1 MLHAWSSLRILVA
14 QARGLACIA
23 VVRMVRSRFWTEL
36 QNFSIMFFKKDI
48 VSFSSPIST
57 RTMASVT
64 IENVTV
70 PRDVDNVP
78 RPVVA
83 LGATSVTKDWENA
96 RHQHHKAQLIYSVR
110 GILNCEIEDGV
121 WIVPPQCA
129 VWIPGDL
136 PHSARGAGETECYC
150 LFVDPGATPDLPK
163 SCCTISVSPLL
174 RELLLKAASFPA
186 LYALGGRE
194 DRLIA
199 ALLDELIEAP
209 VEDLHLPMP
218 RDPRLRR
225 LVQMMLADPANK
237 TSKADWAPR
246 IGMSERSMSRI
257 LLHEIGMSFGRWRRQ
272 LHVIL
277 ALQRLTKGES
287 VQTVALELGYEN
299 ASGFVTMFRKA
310 VGKPPARYL
319 SDRMSGA
326 ELDCVPG
333 IRLPDEISP

>member
-1 MLHAWSSLRILVA
+1 MSS
-14 QARGLACIA
+14 IA
-23 VVRMVRSRFWTEL
+23 ITNL
-36 QNFSIMFFKKDI
+36 
-48 VSFSSPIST
+48 P
-57 RTMASVT
+57 VT
-64 IENVTV
+64 W
-70 PRDVDNVP
+70 DVDSVS

-83 LGATSVTKDWENA
+83 LSATSVSKGWENA
-96 RHQHHKAQLIYSVR
+96 KHQHRKAQLIYSVR
-110 GILNCEIEDGV
+110 GILNCEIEHGV

-136 PHSARGAGETECYC
+136 PHAARGEGETECYC
-150 LFVDPGATPDLPK
+150 LFVEPDAAPNLPK

-174 RELLLKAASFPA
+174 RELLLKAAGFPE

-199 ALLDELIEAP
+199 ALLDELVAAP

-225 LVQMMLADPANK
+225 LVEMMLADPTDR
-237 TSKADWAPR
+237 TSKADWAVR
-246 IGMSERSMSRI
+246 IGMSERSMSRL
-257 LLHEIGMSFGRWRRQ
+257 LLHEVGMSFGRWRRQ

-319 SDRMSGA
+319 SDRISGA
-326 ELDCVPG
+326 KHTGVPS
-333 IRLPDEISP
+333 IMLPNEIAC

>member
-1 MLHAWSSLRILVA
+1 MSSVA
-14 QARGLACIA
+14 I
-23 VVRMVRSRFWTEL
+23 TEL
-36 QNFSIMFFKKDI
+36 
-48 VSFSSPIST
+48 T
-57 RTMASVT
+57 A
-64 IENVTV
+64 
-70 PRDVDNVP
+70 PRDIDSVS

-83 LGATSVTKDWENA
+83 LSATTVTKGWENA
-96 RHQHHKAQLIYSVR
+96 RHQHRKAQLIYSVR

-129 VWIPGDL
+129 IWIPGDL
-136 PHSARGAGETECYC
+136 PHSARGAGETECHC
-150 LFVDPGATPDLPK
+150 LFIEPDAAPGLPQT
-163 SCCTISVSPLL
+163 CCTISVSPLL
-174 RELLLKAASFPA
+174 RELLLRVAAIPE
-186 LYALGGRE
+186 LYPRGGRE

-199 ALLDELIEAP
+199 TLLDELMAAP

-225 LVQMMLADPANK
+225 LAEMMLADPTDK
-237 TSKADWAPR
+237 TSKADWATR
-246 IGMSERSMSRI
+246 IGMSERSISRL

-319 SDRMSGA
+319 SDRRGGA
-326 ELDCVPG
+326 ALAPLPG
-333 IRLPDEISP
+333 ITLPDAFAP

>member
-1 MLHAWSSLRILVA
+1 MSSV
-14 QARGLACIA
+14 
-23 VVRMVRSRFWTEL
+23 
-36 QNFSIMFFKKDI
+36 DI
-48 VSFSSPIST
+48 HD
-57 RTMASVT
+57 VT
-64 IENVTV
+64 AA
-70 PRDVDNVP
+70 RDVDNVP

-83 LGATSVTKDWENA
+83 LSATSVAKGWENA

-136 PHSARGAGETECYC
+136 LHSARGSGETECYC
-150 LFVDPGATPDLPK
+150 LFVEPDAAPDLPK
-163 SCCTISVSPLL
+163 TCCTISVSPLL
-174 RELLLKAASFPA
+174 RELLLKVASFPA

-194 DRLIA
+194 ERLIA
-199 ALLDELIEAP
+199 ALLDELAEAQ

-225 LVQMMLADPANK
+225 LAQMMIADPTDK

-246 IGMSERSMSRI
+246 IGMSERSMSRM
-257 LLHEIGMSFGRWRRQ
+257 LLREIGMSFGRWRRQ

-319 SDRMSGA
+319 SDRTGSA
-326 ELDCVPG
+326 ELASVPG
-333 IRLPDEISP
+333 IVFSGEGAP

>member
-1 MLHAWSSLRILVA
+1 MSS
-14 QARGLACIA
+14 IA
-23 VVRMVRSRFWTEL
+23 ITDL
-36 QNFSIMFFKKDI
+36 N
-48 VSFSSPIST
+48 VSK
-57 RTMASVT
+57 
-64 IENVTV
+64 
-70 PRDVDNVP
+70 DVDNLP

-83 LGATSVTKDWENA
+83 LSAMPLTKDWEHA
-96 RHQHHKAQLIYSVR
+96 RHQHRRAQLLYSVR

-136 PHSARGAGETECYC
+136 PHAARGSGETECHC
-150 LFVDPGATPDLPK
+150 LFVEPDAAPDLPK

-174 RELLLKAASFPA
+174 RELLLKVAGFPE
-186 LYALGGRE
+186 LYPLGSRE

-199 ALLDELIEAP
+199 VLLDELAMAP

-225 LVQMMLADPANK
+225 LAEMLLTDPTDK
-237 TSKADWAPR
+237 TSKGDWATR
-246 IGMSERSMSRI
+246 IGMSERSMSR
-257 LLHEIGMSFGRWRRQ
+257 LLMHEIGMSFGRWRRQ

-319 SDRMSGA
+319 ADRTANAQSA
-326 ELDCVPG
+326 AIRG
-333 IRLPDEISP
+333 IVLADPVSP